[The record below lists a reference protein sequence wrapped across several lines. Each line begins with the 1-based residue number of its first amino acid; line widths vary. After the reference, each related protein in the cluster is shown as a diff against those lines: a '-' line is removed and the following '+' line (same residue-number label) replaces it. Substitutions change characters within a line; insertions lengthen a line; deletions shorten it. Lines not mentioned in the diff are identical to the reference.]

1 MVYVYLV
8 LVTWY
13 ARDSP
18 YKFHPDFIDLG
29 RLRTVDF
36 IFSLFMVALGL
47 CFCAQAFSSC
57 SGLGLF
63 VDCSDFSCG
72 AWALGT
78 RAAVAVLRLSYSAA
92 CGIFL
97 ENQASSPCPLHW
109 QVVS

>member
-1 MVYVYLV
+1 MLVCVNLV

-29 RLRTVDF
+29 RMRTVDF
-36 IFSLFMVALGL
+36 ISSLFMVALGL

-57 SGLGLF
+57 SRRGLF
-63 VDCSDFSCG
+63 FVDFSDFSCG

-78 RAAVAVLRLSYSAA
+78 RAAVVTAGLVMSLSAEA
-92 CGIFL
+92 
-97 ENQASSPCPLHW
+97 
-109 QVVS
+109 